1 MKIKLVSE
9 RLRLRLESSN
19 PEGRGAGFVTLHT
32 WASEM
37 EAAASTESTPT
48 HAASGEDEEEAGR
61 RGGRGHRRSN
71 SLPPV
76 ILHRWGCL
84 SVRIGDPWHFK

>member
-48 HAASGEDEEEAGR
+48 HAALGEEAGPR
-61 RGGRGHRRSN
+61 GRGHRRSN

-76 ILHRWGCL
+76 ILHRWVG
-84 SVRIGDPWHFK
+84 IADPWHFL